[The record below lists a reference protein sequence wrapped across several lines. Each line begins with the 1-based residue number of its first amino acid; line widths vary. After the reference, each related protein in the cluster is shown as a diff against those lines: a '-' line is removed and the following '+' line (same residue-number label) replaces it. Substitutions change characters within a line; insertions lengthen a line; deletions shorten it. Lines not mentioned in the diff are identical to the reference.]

1 MQQLLNFSF
10 HIARMLI
17 YMLGLYVSTTVTQKT
32 LHTGRL
38 YTQIWI
44 PITKRRKIILLHFNC
59 YIFNRCV

>member
-17 YMLGLYVSTTVTQKT
+17 YMLGLYVSTTVKQKT
-32 LHTGRL
+32 LHTGI
-38 YTQIWI
+38 YTIWI
-44 PITKRRKIILLHFNC
+44 PITKSRKIILLHFNC